1 MGITVDYD
9 LAEERLEEAVRLA
22 RSEEALPEKW
32 IEAAADMG
40 NCPNVT
46 FVASLATG
54 LLARATDQRVDA
66 LALKKSSGEIA
77 YSARS
82 LCHRVLVPPAYEYG
96 YDLGATGREPLNNQ
110 PFFRYDRVDGFERIR
125 SSARPFH
132 ERLVGYLQDANELE
146 PDEALEALAA
156 FLRVRIGVAEDVEPI
171 DLRAQAGLH
180 RLSSLTEAL
189 LREDIEEG
197 KRAQAFVA
205 AVFDLVYG
213 RVNMHRI
220 NDPSR
225 RLPGDVQGFHTS
237 RPEPVVAAEVRAKP
251 VSESEVRR
259 FSRSLPEE
267 GVGHGIVVALAPD
280 QPALRVEELKERA
293 WEELGVLLEVFSS
306 ASKLLRTAVAWSAR
320 PVDNLLEEFPETMAD
335 RLEEIEVRR
344 STLERWAELCAGD
357 EADAAPGSPTGD
369 AQEKL
374 EL

>member
-9 LAEERLEEAVRLA
+9 LAEERLEKAVQRA
-22 RSEEALPEKW
+22 RSEEALPDKW

-40 NCPNVT
+40 NCPNIT

-54 LLARATDQRVDA
+54 LLARATDPRVDA
-66 LALKKSSGEIA
+66 LALKKSSGEYA

-125 SSARPFH
+125 STAEPFH
-132 ERLVGYLQDANELE
+132 QRLVGYLRDANELE

-156 FLRVRIGVAEDVEPI
+156 FLRVRISVAEDVEPI
-171 DLRAQAGLH
+171 DLRARAGLH
-180 RLSSLTEAL
+180 RLSSLTNTFL
-189 LREDIEEG
+189 LEDIEEG

-205 AVFDLVYG
+205 ATFDLVFG
-213 RVNMHRI
+213 RVNMVRI

-237 RPEPVVAAEVRAKP
+237 RSEPVVAAEVRAKP
-251 VSESEVRR
+251 MSESEVKR

-267 GVGHGIVVALAPD
+267 GVGHGIVVAISPD
-280 QPALRVEELKERA
+280 QPDLPTEELEERA
-293 WEELGVLLEVFSS
+293 WEELGVLLEIFTS
-306 ASKLLRTAVAWSAR
+306 ASTLLRTALAWSAR
-320 PVDNLLEEFPETMAD
+320 PVDDLLKEFPETMVE

-344 STLERWAELCAGD
+344 STLERWAELCEG
-357 EADAAPGSPTGD
+357 EESDASGA
-369 AQEKL
+369 
-374 EL
+374 